1 MGLTENLCSIMLT
14 ISFTYACTIEIQVLM
29 MSNICEDYTDGNK
42 KQVKILPVNSNE
54 LALSALL
61 RNNLIARIRG

>member
-1 MGLTENLCSIMLT
+1 MHGVNRKLMLYHANYIIYLC
-14 ISFTYACTIEIQVLM
+14 IEIQVLM